1 MMPSVFITRMSIYAY
16 VLTQV
21 RSSTFFLPMAKN
33 HPALSEEAIDLVAA
47 RFRVLGEP
55 SRLRLLQSLRKS
67 ELSVSQLVDATGLA
81 QANASRHLQALADA
95 GIVGRRREGPNVI
108 YFIADPGIFDLCE
121 IVCGSLQRRLENHAR
136 ALGA

>member
-1 MMPSVFITRMSIYAY
+1 MPSVFITHMSIYTYA
-16 VLTQV
+16 LTQAKP
-21 RSSTFFLPMAKN
+21 STFLLPMAKN

-55 SRLRLLQSLRKS
+55 SRLRLLQSLRPS

-81 QANASRHLQALADA
+81 QANASRHLQALAEA
-95 GIVGRRREGPNVI
+95 GIVGRRREGANVI

-121 IVCGSLQRRLENHAR
+121 IVCGSLQKRVQSHAR
-136 ALGA
+136 ALGS